1 MNRRGFLAGILGA
14 GVAPAVVGSGV
25 LMPVRKLAVPEPRVL
40 IEPLH
45 VIDPGHTQVCT
56 VDLRTGDV
64 FTIAGVTRGN
74 RKNAAL
80 ELFVVTAA
88 EEKHG
93 LVTIDFATSRGEPR
107 RRIKTPSQ
115 KPWPRQGRWA

>member
-40 IEPLH
+40 IEPLR
-45 VIDPGHTQVCT
+45 VIDPGAIQVFT
-56 VDLRTGDV
+56 NDLRVGDLLA
-64 FTIAGVTRGN
+64 IAGVTRGG

-80 ELFVVTAA
+80 ELFVVTASS
-88 EEKHG
+88 ERDG
-93 LVTIDFATSRGEPR
+93 VVTVDVAPHDAAPR
-107 RRIKTPSQ
+107 RLRMPKHQ
-115 KPWPRQGRWA
+115 PWPRQGRWA